1 MHLCSP
7 QKHTHRHG
15 HTHTHTPYIH
25 TYTSK
30 ATETFFYQT
39 SSCVAHRAVKLHY
52 CWSSVCSVN
61 FPLIG
66 LKSVG
71 VRRHLKTA
79 WSEREKQNGERE
91 LEKTAAVSVC
101 VCVFFV
107 VCLWMKCFGQE
118 QTFLSPFKVLQI
130 RPTGHWSWSAIQ
142 AVLLFQR
149 LQKPGR
155 GERSQGTFTSHVTQT
170 YVDFWIINTP
180 DFPTHRPHLVPT
192 LCIFMHTSPSLGT
205 YPRIPS
211 GLGVKGL
218 LKDKQRWH
226 LPRFLPL

>member
-79 WSEREKQNGERE
+79 WSEREKQNGERGSRRKQ
-91 LEKTAAVSVC
+91 LLSVC
-101 VCVFFV
+101 VCVCVFCCVFV
-107 VCLWMKCFGQE
+107 NEMLRPGADLSFTFQSFADPSHWTLELICHTGCLAF
-118 QTFLSPFKVLQI
+118 
-130 RPTGHWSWSAIQ
+130 SAITEARSRWTQ
-142 AVLLFQR
+142 PGHLHFTRYTDICWFLNNKHPR
-149 LQKPGR
+149 LSHTPAAPSSHTLHLYAHIPESGYI
-155 GERSQGTFTSHVTQT
+155 SQNSIRA
-170 YVDFWIINTP
+170 W
-180 DFPTHRPHLVPT
+180 
-192 LCIFMHTSPSLGT
+192 S
-205 YPRIPS
+205 
-211 GLGVKGL
+211 
-218 LKDKQRWH
+218 
-226 LPRFLPL
+226 

>member
-91 LEKTAAVSVC
+91 PEKTAAVSVC
-101 VCVFFV
+101 VCVCFLLCVCEWNASARSRPFFHLSKFCRSV
-107 VCLWMKCFGQE
+107 PLDTGVDLPYRLSCF
-118 QTFLSPFKVLQI
+118 FSDY
-130 RPTGHWSWSAIQ
+130 
-142 AVLLFQR
+142 
-149 LQKPGR
+149 
-155 GERSQGTFTSHVTQT
+155 RSQVE
-170 YVDFWIINTP
+170 VNAA
-180 DFPTHRPHLVPT
+180 RA
-192 LCIFMHTSPSLGT
+192 PSLHT
-205 YPRIPS
+205 LHRHMLI
-211 GLGVKGL
+211 
-218 LKDKQRWH
+218 
-226 LPRFLPL
+226 FE